1 MLATNQAENPGLKE
15 MRRTNSHHRGRG
27 AFTLIELLVVMA
39 IIAIL
44 AALLLPALSRAKRK
58 AQQTACISNLHQIG
72 TAMRMWVDDNNDL
85 LPPGEGTGYGL
96 YTGLRTDYQEEP
108 TPHRYRYQL
117 AYYLAE
123 HLSYPK
129 PDAQLRQAAV
139 FFCPGSRGYIN
150 NDTNF
155 SGRICYG
162 LISTNFFVDDAGN
175 PRLSFNPFGYPPG
188 IMETALSLPARMSR
202 VAAEASPAEVYSVVD
217 VDKVGINRDYMVW
230 YTQLPDTAV
239 HGATRNYLYFDN
251 HVGTQKVKKPG
262 QL

>member
-1 MLATNQAENPGLKE
+1 MCRANPSAGE
-15 MRRTNSHHRGRG
+15 RN
-27 AFTLIELLVVMA
+27 AFTLIELLVVIA
-39 IIAIL
+39 IIGIL

-58 AQQTACISNLHQIG
+58 AQQAACISNLRQIG
-72 TAMRMWVDDNNDL
+72 TALRLWVDDNNDL
-85 LPPGEGTGYGL
+85 LPPGEGLGYGL
-96 YTGLRTDYQEEP
+96 FTGLRTDYQDET
-108 TPHRYRYQL
+108 TPRRYRYQL

-129 PDAQLRQAAV
+129 PDAQLRQAVV
-139 FFCPGSRGYIN
+139 FFCPGSRGYVKAGE
-150 NDTNF
+150 DF

-162 LISTNFFVDDAGN
+162 LISTNFYVDDSGR

-188 IMETALSLPARMSR
+188 IMETDESLPARMSR
-202 VAAEASPAEVYSVVD
+202 IAAEASPADVYSVVD

-230 YTQLPDTAV
+230 YPQLPDTAV